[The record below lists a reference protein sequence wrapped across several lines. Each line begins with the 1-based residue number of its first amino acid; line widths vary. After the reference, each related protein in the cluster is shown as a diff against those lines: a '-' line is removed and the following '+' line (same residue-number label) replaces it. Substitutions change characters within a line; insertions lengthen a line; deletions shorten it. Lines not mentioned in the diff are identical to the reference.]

1 MPLPYTTWVLLVGI
15 DSILTSIHCCFLEH
29 VLGLSYC
36 FSPQSKGCILD
47 NFMFLL
53 NKMLTD
59 LLKKFGCCC

>member
-1 MPLPYTTWVLLVGI
+1 MPLPYKTRVLLVGI
-15 DSILTSIHCCFLEH
+15 DSKLTSIHCCFLEN
-29 VLGLSYC
+29 VLELSYC

-59 LLKKFGCCC
+59 LFKKFGCCC